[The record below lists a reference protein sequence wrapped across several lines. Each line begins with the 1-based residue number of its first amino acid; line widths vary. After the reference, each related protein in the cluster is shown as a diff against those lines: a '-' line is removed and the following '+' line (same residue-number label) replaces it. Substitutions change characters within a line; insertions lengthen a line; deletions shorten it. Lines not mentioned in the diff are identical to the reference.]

1 MSDVQQLVT
10 ALADGAGPDEPRG
23 LLAAVLYG
31 FEKGAQPGQVRPH
44 TFFTDTSICT
54 GCKACE
60 VACKQWN
67 QLPVDDVRWGQGYD
81 NTHELSATSWR
92 HVKFVERFPE
102 TWDAAARLPLDDVE
116 AILAESKAADWLI
129 LSDQCKHCA
138 DSPCHD
144 ACPTGA
150 IVYTE
155 YGGVFIQSDICVG
168 CSSCVTACP
177 FGVITRSEIDGHAH
191 KCTMCYDRL
200 RDGLPPACAQ
210 ACTTG
215 AIAFGERAEMLR
227 QARARLEQLR
237 ARYPE
242 ASLYGAEPTSA
253 YTELHNIYLLLDAPR
268 VYGLPDEPVSPRLVH
283 LTGDYL
289 RAAAGLA
296 AAAAIVVLAI
306 LLGWS

>member
-1 MSDVQQLVT
+1 MSDAQELVI
-10 ALADGAGPDEPRG
+10 ALAEGTGPNEPRG
-23 LLAAVLYG
+23 PLAAVRYG
-31 FEKGAQPGQVRPH
+31 FEKAAPPEQAAPH
-44 TFFTDTSICT
+44 AFFTDTSICT

-67 QLPVDDVRWGQGYD
+67 QLPVDDVRWGKGYD

-102 TWDAAARLPLDDVE
+102 SPDIPVGPPVGDVE
-116 AILAESKAADWLI
+116 AILAEPKAADWLI
-129 LSDQCKHCA
+129 QSDQCKHCA

-168 CSSCVTACP
+168 CSSCVIACP
-177 FGVITRSEIDGHAH
+177 FGVITKSDIDGHAH

-215 AIAFGERAEMLR
+215 SIAFGKHDEMLR
-227 QARARLEQLR
+227 QARERLEQVR
-237 ARYPE
+237 ARYPQ
-242 ASLYGAEPTSA
+242 ASLYGAEATPA
-253 YTELHNIYLLLDAPR
+253 YTEMHNIYLLLDAPR
-268 VYGLPDEPVSPRLVH
+268 VYGLPDQPVSPRLVH

-296 AAAAIVVLAI
+296 VAVAVVIVAI
-306 LLGWS
+306 LLGGG

>member
-1 MSDVQQLVT
+1 MNEAQDAAV
-10 ALADGAGPDEPRG
+10 ALAEGAGPKEPRG
-23 LLAAVLYG
+23 VVADAMYG
-31 FEKGAQPGQVRPH
+31 FEKGKPADLTKTQA
-44 TFFTDTSICT
+44 FFTDTSICT
-54 GCKACE
+54 GCKGCE

-67 QLPVDDVRWGQGYD
+67 QLPVDDVRWGKGYD

-92 HVKFVERFPE
+92 HVKFIERFPE
-102 TWDAAARLPLDDVE
+102 TWVAGGPALGDTD
-116 AILAESKAADWLI
+116 AILAEPKRGDWLI
-129 LSDQCKHCA
+129 QSDQCKHCA

-215 AIAFGERAEMLR
+215 AIAFGGHAEML
-227 QARARLEQLR
+227 QEARARLKQVR

-242 ASLYGAEPTSA
+242 ASLYGAEPTST
-253 YTELHNIYLLLDAPR
+253 YTELHNIYLLLDEPR

-283 LTGDYL
+283 LIGDYV
-289 RAAAGLA
+289 RAGVGLA
-296 AAAAIVVLAI
+296 VAVAIVVLAI
-306 LLGWS
+306 LLGGS